1 MTSNNK
7 CVLNPQLFQCGETEL
22 VLNDIAHW
30 VRIEGISN
38 QTTPIVI
45 VHGGPGG
52 HNYTFERTIGPF
64 IERFAT
70 VVYYEQRGC
79 GRSRAAKDNTDYERP
94 VLINDLDELR
104 KALELDKMTLLGYS
118 FGAELALRYTKR
130 YPHNVQQLILSSPAE
145 VSPELMLVQLQ
156 GFYSIA
162 DAAFRK
168 YVEDVLARGSSIE
181 EKLLE
186 IWNHAE
192 PSVVDRFLFNNR
204 NAAEINRR
212 LWEES
217 NLPHEGDPHFQNVI
231 LTTSKGDLLN
241 IVSGLQ
247 TQCLII
253 CGIHDRNGGFHCGK
267 NLALVLPHSELKLY
281 ENSAHFPDI
290 EESERFAS
298 DVAQFVGATI

>member
-1 MTSNNK
+1 MKSSNK
-7 CVLNPQLFQCGETEL
+7 SVLDSQLFQCGEMKL

-30 VRIEGISN
+30 VRIEGVSN

-52 HNYTFERTIGPF
+52 HNYTFERTIGPL

-79 GRSRAAKDNTDYERP
+79 GRSEAPKNHADYELP
-94 VLINDLDELR
+94 ALLNDLDELR
-104 KALELDKMTLLGYS
+104 KALELEKMTLLGYS
-118 FGAELALRYTKR
+118 FGAELSLRYAKQH
-130 YPHNVQQLILSSPAE
+130 PNNVQQLILSSPAE
-145 VSPELMLVQLQ
+145 LSTQLMLVQIQ

-162 DAAFRK
+162 DAEFRK
-168 YVEDVLARGSSIE
+168 LIEGILVRGSSIE

-192 PSVVDRFLFNNR
+192 QSVIDRFLFKNM
-204 NAAEINRR
+204 NAAKLNRR

-231 LTTSKGDLLN
+231 LATSKGDLLN
-241 IVSGLQ
+241 VVSGLQ

-253 CGIHDRNGGFHCGK
+253 CGIHDKNGGFHCGK
-267 NLALVLPHSELKLY
+267 DLVQVLPHSELKLY

-290 EESERFAS
+290 EESERFAA
-298 DVAQFVGATI
+298 DVARAVGTTI